1 MLAEKIRQAVM
12 ADAQKN
18 MFTLKD
24 LQKAYKKVLV
34 FDKLDDLVKHL
45 QNIAQENIKNAKE
58 NINLLPISKKFKES
72 LIYDDEQGGGVLIN
86 DEISSEYLVAES
98 DISKSEQHFYLAER
112 PILFTDYSKE
122 EQIASAVK
130 RGINEDIYYSRRT
143 FAGLVLRMKDI
154 EKAINAFKLE
164 KMQGL
169 RNLRNNHEFNKISR
183 FDSEKQIIDYLK
195 QQKDQQVVEKSD
207 LGYRLTDDFYVEKM
221 DHAIYL
227 AER

>member
-1 MLAEKIRQAVM
+1 MLAEKIRQAVT

-58 NINLLPISKKFKES
+58 NMNLLPISKKFKES

-86 DEISSEYLVAES
+86 DEIGSEYLVAES
-98 DISKSEQHFYLAER
+98 DISELGQHFYLAER

-154 EKAINAFKLE
+154 EKAINEFKLE
-164 KMQGL
+164 KMQRL
-169 RNLRNNHEFNKISR
+169 RNLRDNHEFNKISR
-183 FDSEKQIIDYLK
+183 FDSESQLIDYLS
-195 QQKDQQVVEKSD
+195 QKDQQVVVKCD
-207 LGYRLTDDFYVEKM
+207 LGYRLTDDFYIEKM

-227 AER
+227 AEW

>member
-1 MLAEKIRQAVM
+1 MLAEKIRQAVIEES
-12 ADAQKN
+12 QKN

-24 LQKAYKKVLV
+24 LQKSYKKVHV

-45 QNIAQENIKNAKE
+45 QDVAQENINNDEKNVKQLTMHKE
-58 NINLLPISKKFKES
+58 LMES
-72 LIYDDEQGGGVLIN
+72 LLHEDKQNGGVLEN
-86 DEISSEYLVAES
+86 DKIRSKYLVAES
-98 DISKSEQHFYLAER
+98 DISEPEKHFYLAEDY
-112 PILFTDYSKE
+112 IWVTDSKQ

-143 FAGLVLRMKDI
+143 FAGLVLGMKDI

-195 QQKDQQVVEKSD
+195 QKDQQVVEKSD
-207 LGYRLTDDFYVEKM
+207 LGYRLTDDFYVKKM

>member
-1 MLAEKIRQAVM
+1 MLAEKIRQAVT

-18 MFTLKD
+18 MFTLRD

-45 QNIAQENIKNAKE
+45 QNIAKENMKNAKE

-86 DEISSEYLVAES
+86 DEISSKYLVAES
-98 DISKSEQHFYLAER
+98 DISESEQHFYLAER

-130 RGINEDIYYSRRT
+130 REINEDIYYSRRT

-154 EKAINAFKLE
+154 EKAISAFKLE

-169 RNLRNNHEFNKISR
+169 RNLQANHEFTKISR
-183 FDSEKQIIDYLK
+183 FDSESQLIDYLS
-195 QQKDQQVVEKSD
+195 QKDQQVVEKYD
-207 LGYRLTDDFYVEKM
+207 LGYRLTDDYFIEKT

>member
-1 MLAEKIRQAVM
+1 MLAEKIRQAVT

-18 MFTLKD
+18 MFTLQD

-45 QNIAQENIKNAKE
+45 QGVAKENIKNAKR
-58 NINLLPISKKFKES
+58 NLNLLHVSKEFKET
-72 LIYDDEQGGGVLIN
+72 LIYQDEQGGGVLIN

-98 DISKSEQHFYLAER
+98 DISEPEQHFYLAER
-112 PILFTDYSKE
+112 PILLTDYSNEK
-122 EQIASAVK
+122 QIASAV
-130 RGINEDIYYSRRT
+130 RTEVNESIYHRKHT

-154 EKAINAFKLE
+154 EKAINAFKLDE
-164 KMQGL
+164 MQEL
-169 RNLRNNHEFNKISR
+169 RNLQANDEFNKISR

-195 QQKDQQVVEKSD
+195 QKDRQVVEKYD
-207 LGYRLTDDFYVEKM
+207 LGYRLTDDYFIEKT

>member
-1 MLAEKIRQAVM
+1 MLNEKIRQAVT

-45 QNIAQENIKNAKE
+45 QGVAKENIKNANK
-58 NINLLPISKKFKES
+58 NLNLLPISKKFKES
-72 LIYDDEQGGGVLIN
+72 LIYDDERGGGVLIN

-98 DISKSEQHFYLAER
+98 DISEPEQHFYLAER
-112 PILFTDYSKE
+112 PILLTDYSKE

-169 RNLRNNHEFNKISR
+169 GNLQANHEFNKISR
-183 FDSEKQIIDYLK
+183 FDSESQLIDYLS
-195 QQKDQQVVEKSD
+195 QKDQQVVEKSD
-207 LGYRLTDDFYVEKM
+207 LGYRLTDDYFIEKT

-227 AER
+227 AEK

>member
-1 MLAEKIRQAVM
+1 MLAEKIRQAVT

-18 MFTLKD
+18 MFTLQD

-45 QNIAQENIKNAKE
+45 QGVAKENIKNAKR
-58 NINLLPISKKFKES
+58 NLNLLHVSKEFKET
-72 LIYDDEQGGGVLIN
+72 LIYQDEQGGGVLIN

-98 DISKSEQHFYLAER
+98 DISEPEQHFYLAER
-112 PILFTDYSKE
+112 SILFTDYSKE

-130 RGINEDIYYSRRT
+130 RGINEDIYYSRRA

-154 EKAINAFKLE
+154 EKAINAFKLN

-169 RNLRNNHEFNKISR
+169 RNLQANDEFTKISK
-183 FDSEKQIIDYLK
+183 FDSEKQIINYLK
-195 QQKDQQVVEKSD
+195 QKDRQVVEKYD
-207 LGYRLTDDFYVEKM
+207 LGYRLTDDYFIGKT

-227 AER
+227 AEK

>member
-1 MLAEKIRQAVM
+1 MLAEKIRQAVT

-18 MFTLKD
+18 MFTLRD

-45 QNIAQENIKNAKE
+45 QNIAKENMKNAKE

-98 DISKSEQHFYLAER
+98 DISESEQHFYLAER

-154 EKAINAFKLE
+154 EKAISAFKLE

-169 RNLRNNHEFNKISR
+169 RNLQANHEFTKISR
-183 FDSEKQIIDYLK
+183 FDSESQLIDYLS
-195 QQKDQQVVEKSD
+195 QKDQQVVEKSD

>member
-1 MLAEKIRQAVM
+1 MLNEKIKQAVIEE
-12 ADAQKN
+12 ANKN
-18 MFTLKD
+18 MFMLKD
-24 LQKAYKKVLV
+24 LQKSYKKVLV

-45 QNIAQENIKNAKE
+45 QGVAQENIKNAKE

-72 LIYDDEQGGGVLIN
+72 LIYDDEQVGGILIN

-98 DISKSEQHFYLAER
+98 DISEPEQHFYLAER

-154 EKAINAFKLE
+154 EKAINAFKLDE
-164 KMQGL
+164 MQGL
-169 RNLRNNHEFNKISR
+169 RNL
-183 FDSEKQIIDYLK
+183 
-195 QQKDQQVVEKSD
+195 
-207 LGYRLTDDFYVEKM
+207 
-221 DHAIYL
+221 
-227 AER
+227 

>member
-1 MLAEKIRQAVM
+1 MLAEKIRQAVT
-12 ADAQKN
+12 ADAHKN
-18 MFTLKD
+18 MFMLKD
-24 LQKAYKKVLV
+24 LQKSYKKVLV

-45 QNIAQENIKNAKE
+45 QGVAKENIKNAKK
-58 NINLLPISKKFKES
+58 NLTLLPVSKEFKES

-86 DEISSEYLVAES
+86 DEISSKYLVAES
-98 DISKSEQHFYLAER
+98 DISESEQHFYLAER
-112 PILFTDYSKE
+112 PILFTDYSKK

-169 RNLRNNHEFNKISR
+169 RNLRDNHEFNNISR
-183 FDSEKQIIDYLK
+183 FDSKSQLIDYLS
-195 QQKDQQVVEKSD
+195 QKDQQVVEKYD
-207 LGYRLTDDFYVEKM
+207 LGYRLTDDYFIWKT

-227 AER
+227 AEK

>member
-1 MLAEKIRQAVM
+1 MLNEKIKQAVIEE
-12 ADAQKN
+12 ANKN
-18 MFTLKD
+18 MFMLKD
-24 LQKAYKKVLV
+24 LQKSYKKVLV

-45 QNIAQENIKNAKE
+45 QGVAKENIKNAKK
-58 NINLLPISKKFKES
+58 NLTLLPVSKEFKKT
-72 LIYDDEQGGGVLIN
+72 LIYQDEQGGGVLIDN
-86 DEISSEYLVAES
+86 KISSDYLVAES
-98 DISKSEQHFYLAER
+98 DISELGQHFYLAER

-169 RNLRNNHEFNKISR
+169 RNLRNNHEFSKISR
-183 FDSEKQIIDYLK
+183 FDSESQLIDYLS
-195 QQKDQQVVEKSD
+195 QKDQQVVEKYD
-207 LGYRLTDDFYVEKM
+207 LGYRLTDDYFIWKT

>member
-1 MLAEKIRQAVM
+1 MLNKKIKQAVIEE
-12 ADAQKN
+12 ANKN
-18 MFTLKD
+18 MFMLKD

-98 DISKSEQHFYLAER
+98 DISELGQHFYLAER

-164 KMQGL
+164 KMQRL
-169 RNLRNNHEFNKISR
+169 RNLRDNHEFNKISR
-183 FDSEKQIIDYLK
+183 FDSESQLIDYLS
-195 QQKDQQVVEKSD
+195 QKDQQVVDKCD
-207 LGYRLTDDFYVEKM
+207 LDYILTDDFYIEKM

-227 AER
+227 AES